1 MVRDPIDAPHKDP
14 EIDEGGI
21 HLFKHA
27 PRGIVF
33 DYIGKSISSYSL
45 VAFGETMQM
54 VNYRRKEARTVHKG
68 QKKKKQRTVHKE
80 FKCVLALCIPKF

>member
-1 MVRDPIDAPHKDP
+1 MLGKKLEMVRETSVLIDAQHKDP

-33 DYIGKSISSYSL
+33 DCRGK
-45 VAFGETMQM
+45 
-54 VNYRRKEARTVHKG
+54 RRKNARTM
-68 QKKKKQRTVHKE
+68 RTE
-80 FKCVLALCIPKF
+80 F